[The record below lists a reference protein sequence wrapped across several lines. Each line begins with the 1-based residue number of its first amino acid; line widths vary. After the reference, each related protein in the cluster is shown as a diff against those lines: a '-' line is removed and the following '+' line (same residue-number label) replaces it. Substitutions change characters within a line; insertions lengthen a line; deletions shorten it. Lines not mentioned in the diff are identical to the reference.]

1 MEKLDKHN
9 QDRLRA
15 VQDRIARARKSRM
28 KALVLEAQSDKSS
41 LSRGEI
47 TVTHLSL
54 MRGRGRGIGRGGAGV
69 IVSDEGSGD
78 SDQIMIGDYDQ
89 ADTIA
94 YGDKRDLTDSHI
106 ADKDPGGDQP

>member
-9 QDRLRA
+9 QDRLRE
-15 VQDRIARARKSRM
+15 VQDRIARVRKSRM
-28 KALVLEAQSDKSS
+28 KALALEAQSGKSS

-54 MRGRGRGIGRGGAGV
+54 MRGRGRGGGGGI

-78 SDQIMIGDYDQ
+78 SDQIMIGDLDQ
-89 ADTIA
+89 TDRIA
-94 YGDKRDLTDSHI
+94 YGDKRDLTDSHS